1 MLSWNES
8 SIQST
13 LPHSFSVWSSDE
25 KETKIIVA
33 VNFRL
38 SCFHLDS
45 DFIVYSLKKTAS
57 TAEVTEKIEIVTK
70 ICNQLHGS
78 G

>member
-45 DFIVYSLKKTAS
+45 DFIVYSLKKQHQQQKS
-57 TAEVTEKIEIVTK
+57 QRKLK
-70 ICNQLHGS
+70 L
-78 G
+78 